1 TLDPELALSDGLAMS
16 RWPQLTLTDRGLAM
30 NAHAATDDTAAINAR
45 LAALTSALQEI
56 DEDVSD
62 ETHRLARR
70 LLQKS
75 LPHTDGP
82 SD

>member
-1 TLDPELALSDGLAMS
+1 MS

-70 LLQKS
+70 LLKS
-75 LPHTDGP
+75 PYRTPMDRRTERRV
-82 SD
+82 